1 MAGNWIK
8 VEHITPDKPEIVTM
22 AEALGIDQDAAF
34 GKCIRLWIWADQ
46 QTISGDDLIVTPSF
60 LDRLTN
66 CAGFSQQLLIVGWL
80 KNRNGR
86 FSLPRFD
93 RHNGQTAK
101 NRALSADRMQRQR
114 YAQSV
119 TETAPDLELDKE
131 KKRRVRRVL
140 ANVDPGNL
148 PQAPKDPENLPATT
162 RAIRGFVPPSLEEV
176 SAYCRERGGKVDPVV
191 WMDHYTSNGW
201 KVGPNPMKDWK
212 AACRTWEHRRGN
224 GSHRPEPSASLQPD
238 FIFPGGAP

>member
-8 VEHITPDKPEIVTM
+8 VEHITPDKPEIVKM
-22 AEALGIDQDAAF
+22 AEALGIDQDAVF

-46 QTISGDDLIVTPSF
+46 QTIAGDDLIVTPSF

-66 CAGFSQQLLIVGWL
+66 CPGFSQQLLVVGWL

-86 FSLPRFD
+86 FSLPHFD

-119 TETAPDLELDKE
+119 TEPSPDLEIEKE
-131 KKRRVRRVL
+131 KKRRRAATGLNDVGPEHRMPM
-140 ANVDPGNL
+140 ADPPNI
-148 PQAPKDPENLPATT
+148 EATK
-162 RAIRGFVPPSLEEV
+162 RAIRGFVPPTLEEV
-176 SAYCRERGGKVDPVV
+176 SAYCRERGGKVDPAA

-212 AACRTWEHRRGN
+212 AACRTWEHRRKN
-224 GSHRPEPSASLQPD
+224 GAPRPEQSSSLQPD